1 MQSALSM
8 ISSLAIDSKLLQGN
22 PMGNP
27 SQRYAVILRSAGTPP
42 TRAIVYVLDGYFGNG
57 MSMLADPGP
66 IGRSFAEELIAY
78 QNEGTIPACHFVF
91 IDGGTRLGGSQYINS
106 TACGPFSDHIAYEV
120 IPKVEAHLGAEGIPR
135 IIMGHSSG
143 GYGALRLPMEHPGLF
158 SGSIVSAADCFFEFS
173 LRSLFLNCAIRIN
186 RAGGIDP
193 FLADLFART
202 YPERCTATEFQTL
215 MMLAMASCYSP
226 EVGLNA
232 AHARL
237 PFDPASLEVD
247 ETVWQKWLSN
257 DPLHFPD
264 ARLSQLG
271 KLEFLLFDCGTEDEY
286 GAQFGHRKLSERLQR
301 LGVQHILQEFP
312 GSHSA
317 TRFRYKQRLTLL
329 GQWLMQTAVQRDS

>member
-1 MQSALSM
+1 MQSALSR
-8 ISSLAIDSKLLQGN
+8 ISSLSLDSKLLMGN
-22 PMGNP
+22 PMKNP
-27 SQRYAVILRSAGTPP
+27 THRYAVVM
-42 TRAIVYVLDGYFGNG
+42 RAIGDIPAHAVIYVLDGYFGNG

-66 IGRSFAEELIAY
+66 VGRSFADELLAY
-78 QNEGTIPACHFVF
+78 QQDGTLPPCHFVF

-106 TACGPFSDHIAYEV
+106 AACGSFSDHIAHEV
-120 IPKVEAHLGAEGIPR
+120 IPSAEAHLGAAGLPR

-186 RAGGIDP
+186 RAGGVDA
-193 FLADLFART
+193 FLTEFFART
-202 YPERCTATEFQTL
+202 YPERCPSADFQTL

-264 ARLSQLG
+264 ARLSELANLG
-271 KLEFLLFDCGTEDEY
+271 FLLFDCGTEDEY
-286 GAQFGHRKLSERLQR
+286 GAQFGHRRLSERLNQ
-301 LGVQHILQEFP
+301 LGVSHILQEFS

-317 TRFRYKQRLTLL
+317 TRFRYKQRLALL
-329 GQWLMQTAVQRDS
+329 GHWLTQNASQVVR